1 MNLIIII
8 TSHRILRF
16 IWNKLRIL
24 SVLLEILLGH
34 LIIVMI
40 LLLLNRQCLSVIS
53 LLIILKIFIYL
64 YLYLRVLRHSI
75 HRLSVINNRLRRRNS
90 IRCLWSIYYLVINYM
105 DYIIYSWLFVA
116 IIIMELL
123 THVLHEHICIYLHAN
138 KYLFSQ
144 NWCTLNF

>member
-90 IRCLWSIYYLVINYM
+90 IRCLWSIYYLVIKLHGLYYLFMIVCCYCNYGALN
-105 DYIIYSWLFVA
+105 SCSPWA
-116 IIIMELL
+116 
-123 THVLHEHICIYLHAN
+123 YLHLSA
-138 KYLFSQ
+138 
-144 NWCTLNF
+144 C